1 MRLLISGAISWTEKQ
16 VTELEAL
23 GHVITYIQDERVP
36 LRTQEIDEE
45 NIDGVICNSL
55 FLYNNISEFKNL
67 KYIQLTSA
75 GFDRVPLDYIK
86 EHNIKI
92 YNARGVYSKPMAEF
106 ALSGVLQLYK
116 KSYHFFENQKK
127 HIWKK
132 YRDIIELADKS
143 VCIIGCGSVGKECA
157 KRFKAFEC
165 KVYGV
170 DLYPKEDDNFD
181 KIFHLN
187 ELEIILPQSDVVVL
201 TLPLTEKTKYL
212 INEYRLGLLK
222 RDAILVNIA
231 RGKIVD
237 TEALIARLP
246 DLGGA
251 VLDVFEEEPLSSDS
265 LLWRVENVIITPH
278 SSFIGE
284 GNRNRLQKLILHNME
299 IYENE

>member
-299 IYENE
+299 TYKNE

>member
-16 VTELEAL
+16 VRELEAL
-23 GHVITYIQDERVP
+23 GHVITYIQDERIP

-237 TEALIARLP
+237 TEALIAKLP

-278 SSFIGE
+278 NSFTGE

-299 IYENE
+299 INQNK

>member
-16 VTELEAL
+16 VRELEAL
-23 GHVITYIQDERVP
+23 GHVITYIQDERIP

-170 DLYPKEDDNFD
+170 DLYPKEDDIFD

-237 TEALIARLP
+237 TEALIAKLP

-278 SSFIGE
+278 NSFTGE

>member
-278 SSFIGE
+278 NSFIGE

-299 IYENE
+299 INQNK

>member
-16 VTELEAL
+16 VRELEAL
-23 GHVITYIQDERVP
+23 GHVITYIQDERIP

-187 ELEIILPQSDVVVL
+187 ELENILPQSDVVVL

-237 TEALIARLP
+237 TEALIAKLS

-278 SSFIGE
+278 NSFIGE

-299 IYENE
+299 INQNK